1 MTHAEQTTTALS
13 RGDWAAT
20 PFNGTDASIS
30 ADACDR
36 VAPFRVSL
44 TEAVAEFEAARSK
57 LHPGL
62 SLIEVVS
69 DYLQRH
75 PLGPSKNRLR
85 GPLRVHS
92 RSWGGQRFTP
102 VADPAFDLAWPDSN
116 QRSRSLSESLAH
128 HSHASLARGIPRI
141 FGMKLQLTATL
152 TTETRQPETR

>member
-1 MTHAEQTTTALS
+1 L
-13 RGDWAAT
+13 GGN

-69 DYLQRH
+69 DDLQRH
-75 PLGPSKNRLR
+75 PVGAIQKPSQRSSPSSFTIVGRPTVHTNCGPSL
-85 GPLRVHS
+85 
-92 RSWGGQRFTP
+92 
-102 VADPAFDLAWPDSN
+102 
-116 QRSRSLSESLAH
+116 
-128 HSHASLARGIPRI
+128 
-141 FGMKLQLTATL
+141 
-152 TTETRQPETR
+152 